1 MARNINDITKEM
13 IADKFIEWV
22 EADRAHQRAREALW
36 LDDFC
41 HIEVEF
47 EHEREAE
54 FRAPNKPYLTE
65 AESVE
70 LVRVMY
76 ETLKNQN
83 KVYNEL
89 IELTDLYLAKE
100 RG

>member
-1 MARNINDITKEM
+1 MISNVNDVTKEM

-36 LDDFC
+36 LGDFR

-47 EHEREAE
+47 EHEHEAE

-65 AESVE
+65 AECVE
-70 LVRVMY
+70 RARVIH
-76 ETLKNQN
+76 ETLEIQN
-83 KVYNEL
+83 KIYREL
-89 IELTDLYLAKE
+89 RGLTDLYLAKVK
-100 RG
+100 G

>member
-1 MARNINDITKEM
+1 MISNVNDVTKEM
-13 IADKFIEWV
+13 IADKYIEWV
-22 EADRAHQRAREALW
+22 EADRAHQRARELLW

-70 LVRVMY
+70 RVRVMH
-76 ETLKNQN
+76 ETLESQN
-83 KVYNEL
+83 KIYKEL
-89 IELTDLYLAKE
+89 MELTDLYLAKVK
-100 RG
+100 G